1 VILRFINKDTADIE
15 EHFVGFL
22 AVEKT
27 TAESLTNCIITEL
40 KQLGVPLQN
49 CRGQG
54 YDNGANMR
62 GERSGVQRRLLDIN
76 PLAFFVPCGCHSWN
90 LILGDAVSSCVQAQT
105 FFWRTTKA
113 IQSFFGLK
121 HEMGC
126 SKRTC
131 KYIIK
136 TTV

>member
-1 VILRFINKDTADIE
+1 MASHVKSKIIARLLQNKYFSIILDCTRDISRVEQLSVILRFINKDTADIE

-76 PLAFFVPCGCHSWN
+76 PLAFFVPCGCHS
-90 LILGDAVSSCVQAQT
+90 
-105 FFWRTTKA
+105 
-113 IQSFFGLK
+113 
-121 HEMGC
+121 
-126 SKRTC
+126 
-131 KYIIK
+131 
-136 TTV
+136 